1 MTVPASSCPACHRV
15 AAPPRPR
22 CPGCGAAAGEVALDG
37 AGTLLTW
44 TVLRAP
50 PEGVEP
56 GRVVGV
62 VGLEEGARALALGP
76 PEDRVP
82 DLGADVVVEE
92 DGDGRLR
99 FRPVDG

>member
-1 MTVPASSCPACHRV
+1 MTVPAARCPDCGRV

-22 CPGCGAAAGEVALDG
+22 CPGCGAATEEAALDG
-37 AGTLLTW
+37 AGTLLSW
-44 TVLRAP
+44 TVLRSP
-50 PEGVEP
+50 PAGWDP

-76 PEDRVP
+76 AEDEVP

-92 DGDGRLR
+92 AEDGRLR
-99 FRPVDG
+99 FRPP